1 MRIAFI
7 TPSMGLGGYE
17 RVILAYANELY
28 KRGHTVDILCG
39 FKQGELL
46 REVSP
51 EINIY
56 DFQARARKFLRPL
69 VSYIKKNKPDLLYCA
84 FREYNC
90 IGVLAKMVS
99 GSKVCVYASQHGFQ
113 SKVPW
118 MNYVEGRLIERADR
132 LITVADDIADFE
144 SEKLGIARDRFLVF
158 NNPVLDKTKKI
169 QDVEHSWFLESE
181 KIPIIVVSGRL
192 AEDKGKKYCIE
203 ILDEIR
209 KSKEVR
215 MIVLGDGPCMSE
227 IKGLVEE
234 KELMNCIDFKGFV
247 DNPLGYMRRC
257 NLFLHTALV
266 EGFGNVVVEALY
278 SNIPVCVTSCSG
290 PLQIIENGKYG
301 MSLGMPS
308 DENFVVRAAD
318 KIIQVLEGKV
328 QYSGLVERA
337 MDFEIQASTDQFLAA
352 MEVNHV

>member
-7 TPSMGLGGYE
+7 TPSMALGGYE
-17 RVILAYANELY
+17 RVVLAYANELY
-28 KRGHTVDILCG
+28 KRGHVVDILCG
-39 FKQGELL
+39 FMQGELL
-46 REVSP
+46 KEVSKG
-51 EINIY
+51 INLY
-56 DFQARARKFLRPL
+56 DFQARARSFLHPL
-69 VSYIKKNKPDLLYCA
+69 VSYMKKNQPDLLYCA

-90 IGVLAKMVS
+90 IGVLAKFLS
-99 GSKVCVYASQHGFQ
+99 GSNVCVYATQHGFQ
-113 SKVPW
+113 NKSSLI
-118 MNYVEGRLIERADR
+118 NYLEGRLIERADR

-144 SEKLGIARDRFLVF
+144 SEKLGIARERFLVF

-169 QDVEHSWFLESE
+169 REEAHPWFQESE
-181 KIPIIVVSGRL
+181 RIPIIVVSGRL

-203 ILDEIR
+203 ILHEIR

-215 MIVLGDGPCMSE
+215 MIILGDGPCMQE
-227 IKGLVEE
+227 IK
-234 KELMNCIDFKGFV
+234 ELAKKRELTDYIDFKGYV
-247 DNPLGYMRRC
+247 DNPLGYMKKC

-308 DENFVVRAAD
+308 DENFVESAAK
-318 KIIQVLEGKV
+318 KIIQVLERKV
-328 QYSGLVERA
+328 YYSGLVKRA
-337 MDFEIQASTDQFLAA
+337 MDFEIQASTDRFLAA
-352 MEVNHV
+352 MELNHA